1 MYHKAEQRYNEAVRD
16 VQPFVTSLR
25 KKFVPLK
32 TKTSIHQHDLRD
44 GNLDEDALYKV
55 RFSNNLFTKRMD
67 AMKPTRELD
76 VALLVDVS
84 SSMKEPVGSGNRG
97 RDGGDDGNEI
107 PRYIAAQRL
116 TALFVEALEHADS
129 AQTWV
134 YSFASQEQKVDI
146 RQLYSPAFHGHKA
159 RIGDIIPLP
168 GRQTPEFAALSTVL
182 QHFRQEARER
192 SQKAIIVFSDGDPDD
207 EVLSLEEQGEQIRK
221 LAVREQ
227 KAGSFIVHVSLGP
240 SGQIDRMY
248 PHSIPFPRNGYS
260 ELVVR
265 FGRMLHSLVAQ
276 N

>member
-1 MYHKAEQRYNEAVRD
+1 
-16 VQPFVTSLR
+16 
-25 KKFVPLK
+25 
-32 TKTSIHQHDLRD
+32 
-44 GNLDEDALYKV
+44 
-55 RFSNNLFTKRMD
+55 MD
-67 AMKPTRELD
+67 AMRPTRELD

-84 SSMKEPVGSGNRG
+84 SSMKEPIGSGNVG
-97 RDGGDDGNEI
+97 SDVGGDGEMGI
-107 PRYIAAQRL
+107 PRCVAAQRL

-134 YSFASQEQKVDI
+134 YSFASQERKVDI

-159 RIGDIIPLP
+159 RIGDILPLP

-182 QHFRQEARER
+182 KHFRQEARDL

-207 EVLSLEEQGEQIRK
+207 EVLPLQEQGEQIHK

-227 KAGSFIVHVSLGP
+227 KAGNLIVHVSLGP
-240 SGQIDRMY
+240 SGQRDRMY
-248 PHSIPFPRNGYS
+248 LHSIPYPRNGYL

-265 FGRMLHSLVAQ
+265 FGRMLQSLVAR